1 MASDSLDLS
10 SGMISKLQDDLPA
23 PLQRVLGSTGLNVTQ
38 PGAYTN
44 PQGLS
49 GIASVDPRSVNTVE
63 VNDPKQFVGG
73 GAQTL
78 GHESTHLWQ
87 NNLPPAIQKQIPDDA
102 SYPTEQSPEQVQALR
117 SKGKNLATVGREMGP
132 TIIQSYIS
140 KGGKNAPANVQS
152 AFAPWLKD
160 MQSMPL
166 STIIPTSP
174 DAKGLNV
181 TPRPPL
187 PQF

>member
-1 MASDSLDLS
+1 MANDSLDLS
-10 SGMISKLQDDLPA
+10 GGMISKLQDDLPA

-38 PGAYTN
+38 PGSYTN

-49 GIASVDPRSVNTVE
+49 GIASVDPGSPNTVQ
-63 VNDPKQFVGG
+63 VNDPKQFVSG

-87 NNLPPAIQKQIPDDA
+87 NNLPPSIQKQIPKDV
-102 SYPTEQSPEQVQALR
+102 SYPTEQTPAQVQALR
-117 SKGKNLATVGREMGP
+117 KQGKNLVTVGREMGP
-132 TIIQSYIS
+132 TIIQSYMAQ
-140 KGGKNAPANVQS
+140 GGKNAPAQVQQ
-152 AFAPWLKD
+152 AFAPWLND
-160 MQSMPL
+160 MKTMPL
-166 STIIPTSP
+166 SSIIPTDP
-174 DAKGLNV
+174 NAKGLNV

>member
-1 MASDSLDLS
+1 MADNLDLS
-10 SGMISKLQDDLPA
+10 SGMISKLSDDLPA
-23 PLQRVLGSTGLNVTQ
+23 PIQRVLGSTGLNITQ

-49 GIASVDPRSVNTVE
+49 GIASVDPKSVNTIE

-87 NNLPPAIQKQIPDDA
+87 NNLPPSIQKQIPNDT
-102 SYPTEQSPEQVQALR
+102 SYPTEPSIDQLQKLR
-117 SKGKNLATVGREMGP
+117 SQGKTLVNVGREMGP
-132 TIIQSYIS
+132 TIIQSYIA
-140 KGGKNAPANVQS
+140 KGGSKAPANVQ
-152 AFAPWLKD
+152 AAYAPWLKD
-160 MQSMPL
+160 MQTTPL
-166 STIIPTSP
+166 SSIIPTAS

>member
-1 MASDSLDLS
+1 MAADSIDLS
-10 SGMISKLQDDLPA
+10 SGMISKLSDDLPG
-23 PLQRVLGSTGLNVTQ
+23 PLQRVLGSTGLNVTKA
-38 PGAYTN
+38 GAYTN
-44 PQGLS
+44 GAGLS
-49 GIASVDPRSVNTVE
+49 GVASVDPGSVNTVE

-87 NNLPPAIQKQIPDDA
+87 NNLPPSIQAQIPKDA
-102 SYPTEQSPEQVQALR
+102 SYPTEQSPAQVEGLR
-117 SKGKNLATVGREMGP
+117 AQGKNLVNVGREMGP
-132 TIIQSYIS
+132 TIIQSYMAQ
-140 KGGKNAPANVQS
+140 GGKNAPAKVQA

-160 MQSMPL
+160 MQTTPL